1 MASKNTSHA
10 NRLFGYMA
18 LKVCTA
24 KCHGSNFSA
33 MLVFLDN
40 LLLSVRYFGHPQA
53 RVRGFLLLPFFF
65 LTFVSLNV
73 DASVSIPSHSQN
85 ETPRVAAIDWTLV
98 ETLMSLG
105 IVPVAAAQ
113 IRDYQAWVVEPS
125 LPEQVVD
132 IGLRAQ
138 PNRELAASLNLDL
151 VLTSPLYGAIEPT
164 LSQIASV
171 QTLTTYNPEN
181 DFWQNLVETTRRVG
195 ELTNHS
201 AEAEAVIEH
210 HPRQI
215 DQMKEKIATDT
226 PPLLVVQFIDDRH
239 VRAYGKGSL
248 YDMVINRLGL
258 QNAWKG
264 ETNMWGY
271 TTVGIEELITE
282 GYLVIVDPVPMS
294 AEGVFDNNRLWQ
306 ALPAVRHDRV
316 LSLPAVWSFG
326 ALPSAVRFADELYQ
340 ALTDQHAT
348 ELGLKNL

>member
-1 MASKNTSHA
+1 M
-10 NRLFGYMA
+10 LF
-18 LKVCTA
+18 
-24 KCHGSNFSA
+24 
-33 MLVFLDN
+33 FLDN
-40 LLLSVRYFGHPQA
+40 LLLSVRYIGNPQT
-53 RVRGFLLLPFFF
+53 RVRGLLLLQLFF
-65 LTFVSLNV
+65 LTLVSLNV
-73 DASVSIPSHSQN
+73 EAAAPSLSQSQN
-85 ETPRVAAIDWTLV
+85 ESPRVAAIDWTLV

-105 IVPVAAAQ
+105 VVPVATAQ
-113 IRDYQAWVVEPS
+113 IKDYQAWVVEPS

-132 IGLRAQ
+132 IGLRGQ

-151 VLTSPLYGAIEPT
+151 ILISPLYSAIEPT

-181 DFWQNLVETTRRVG
+181 DFWQNLVETTRQVG
-195 ELTNHS
+195 ELINHA
-201 AEAEAVIEH
+201 AEAEVVIEH
-210 HPRQI
+210 HRAQI
-215 DQMKEKIATDT
+215 EQMKEKIAVDT

-348 ELGLKNL
+348 ELGLNSL

>member
-1 MASKNTSHA
+1 M
-10 NRLFGYMA
+10 LF
-18 LKVCTA
+18 
-24 KCHGSNFSA
+24 
-33 MLVFLDN
+33 FLDN
-40 LLLSVRYFGHPQA
+40 LLPTVRYFGHPQI
-53 RVRGFLLLPFFF
+53 RVRCLRILQFFF
-65 LTFVSLNV
+65 LALVSMN
-73 DASVSIPSHSQN
+73 AETAVSSLSQSQN
-85 ETPRVAAIDWTLV
+85 ESPRVAAIDWTLV

-105 IVPVAAAQ
+105 VVPVATAQ
-113 IRDYQAWVVEPS
+113 IKNYQAWVVEPS

-132 IGLRAQ
+132 IGLRGQ

-151 VLTSPLYGAIEPT
+151 ILISPLYSAIEPT

-201 AEAEAVIEH
+201 AEAEVVIEH
-210 HPRQI
+210 HRTQI
-215 DQMKEKIATDT
+215 EQMKEKIAVDT

-348 ELGLKNL
+348 ELGWNSL

>member
-1 MASKNTSHA
+1 MQTGFAGTCLAMVSA
-10 NRLFGYMA
+10 
-18 LKVCTA
+18 A
-24 KCHGSNFSA
+24 KCQRFSFPV
-33 MLVFLDN
+33 MLFFLDN
-40 LLLSVRYFGHPQA
+40 LLLSVRYIGHPQT
-53 RVRGFLLLPFFF
+53 RVRGLLLLQLFF
-65 LTFVSLNV
+65 LTLVSLNV
-73 DASVSIPSHSQN
+73 EAAAPSLSQSQN
-85 ETPRVAAIDWTLV
+85 ESPRVAAIDWTLV

-105 IVPVAAAQ
+105 VVPVATAQ
-113 IRDYQAWVVEPS
+113 IKDYQAWVVEPS

-132 IGLRAQ
+132 IGLRGQ

-151 VLTSPLYGAIEPT
+151 ILISPLYSAIEPT

-195 ELTNHS
+195 ELINHA
-201 AEAEAVIEH
+201 AEAEVVIEH
-210 HPRQI
+210 HRAQI
-215 DQMKEKIATDT
+215 EQMKEKIAVDT

-306 ALPAVRHDRV
+306 TLPAVRHDRV

-348 ELGLKNL
+348 ELGLNSL

>member
-1 MASKNTSHA
+1 MQTGSAGKWLVIVSA
-10 NRLFGYMA
+10 
-18 LKVCTA
+18 A
-24 KCHGSNFSA
+24 KCQRFYFPV
-33 MLVFLDN
+33 MLFFLGN
-40 LLLSVRYFGHPQA
+40 LLLSVRYFGHPQTHI
-53 RVRGFLLLPFFF
+53 GGLLLLQFFF
-65 LTFVSLNV
+65 LTLVPLNV
-73 DASVSIPSHSQN
+73 DASVSSPSQPQN
-85 ETPRVAAIDWTLV
+85 EFPRVAAIDWTLV

-105 IVPVAAAQ
+105 VVPVAAAQ
-113 IRDYQAWVVEPS
+113 IKDYQAWVVEPS

-151 VLTSPLYGAIEPT
+151 ILISPLYSAIEPT
-164 LSQIASV
+164 LSQIAPV

-210 HPRQI
+210 HRTRI
-215 DQMKEKIATDT
+215 DQIKERIATDT

-239 VRAYGKGSL
+239 VRAYGEGSL

-271 TTVGIEELITE
+271 TTVGIEELITQ

-348 ELGLKNL
+348 ELGLNNL

>member
-1 MASKNTSHA
+1 MQTGFAGTCLAMVSA
-10 NRLFGYMA
+10 
-18 LKVCTA
+18 A
-24 KCHGSNFSA
+24 KCQRFSFPV
-33 MLVFLDN
+33 MLFFLDN
-40 LLLSVRYFGHPQA
+40 LLLSVRYIGNPQT
-53 RVRGFLLLPFFF
+53 RVRGLLLLQLFF
-65 LTFVSLNV
+65 LTLVSLNV
-73 DASVSIPSHSQN
+73 EAAAPSLSQSQN
-85 ETPRVAAIDWTLV
+85 ESPRVAAIDWTLV

-105 IVPVAAAQ
+105 VVPVATAQ
-113 IRDYQAWVVEPS
+113 IKDYQAWVVEPS

-132 IGLRAQ
+132 IGLRGQ

-151 VLTSPLYGAIEPT
+151 ILISPLYSAIEPT

-181 DFWQNLVETTRRVG
+181 DFWQNLVETTRQVG
-195 ELTNHS
+195 ELINHA
-201 AEAEAVIEH
+201 AEAEVVIEH
-210 HPRQI
+210 HRAQI
-215 DQMKEKIATDT
+215 EQMKEKIAVDT

-306 ALPAVRHDRV
+306 TLPAVRHDRV

-348 ELGLKNL
+348 ELGLNSL

>member
-1 MASKNTSHA
+1 M
-10 NRLFGYMA
+10 LF
-18 LKVCTA
+18 
-24 KCHGSNFSA
+24 
-33 MLVFLDN
+33 FLDN
-40 LLLSVRYFGHPQA
+40 LLLSVRYIGNPQT
-53 RVRGFLLLPFFF
+53 RVRGLLLLQLFF
-65 LTFVSLNV
+65 LTLVSLNV
-73 DASVSIPSHSQN
+73 EAAAPSLSQSQN
-85 ETPRVAAIDWTLV
+85 ESPRVAAIDWTLV

-105 IVPVAAAQ
+105 VVPVATAQ
-113 IRDYQAWVVEPS
+113 IKDYQAWVVEPS

-132 IGLRAQ
+132 IGLRGQ

-151 VLTSPLYGAIEPT
+151 ILISPLYSAIEPT

-181 DFWQNLVETTRRVG
+181 DFWQNLVETTRQVG
-195 ELTNHS
+195 ELINHA
-201 AEAEAVIEH
+201 AEAEVVIEH
-210 HPRQI
+210 HRAQI
-215 DQMKEKIATDT
+215 EQMKEKIAVDT

-306 ALPAVRHDRV
+306 TLPAVRHDRV

-348 ELGLKNL
+348 ELGLNSL

>member
-1 MASKNTSHA
+1 M
-10 NRLFGYMA
+10 LF
-18 LKVCTA
+18 
-24 KCHGSNFSA
+24 
-33 MLVFLDN
+33 FLDN
-40 LLLSVRYFGHPQA
+40 LLLSVRYIGNPQT
-53 RVRGFLLLPFFF
+53 RVRGLLLLQLFF
-65 LTFVSLNV
+65 LTLVSLNV
-73 DASVSIPSHSQN
+73 EAAAPSLSQSQN
-85 ETPRVAAIDWTLV
+85 ESPRVAAIDWTLV

-105 IVPVAAAQ
+105 VVPVATAQ
-113 IRDYQAWVVEPS
+113 IKDYQAWVVEPS

-132 IGLRAQ
+132 IGLRGQ

-151 VLTSPLYGAIEPT
+151 ILISPLYSAIEPT

-181 DFWQNLVETTRRVG
+181 DFWQNLVETTRQVG
-195 ELTNHS
+195 ELINHA
-201 AEAEAVIEH
+201 AEAEVVIEH
-210 HPRQI
+210 HRAQI
-215 DQMKEKIATDT
+215 EQMKEKIAVDT

-258 QNAWKG
+258 QNAWEG

-306 ALPAVRHDRV
+306 TLPAVRHDRV

-348 ELGLKNL
+348 ELGLNSL